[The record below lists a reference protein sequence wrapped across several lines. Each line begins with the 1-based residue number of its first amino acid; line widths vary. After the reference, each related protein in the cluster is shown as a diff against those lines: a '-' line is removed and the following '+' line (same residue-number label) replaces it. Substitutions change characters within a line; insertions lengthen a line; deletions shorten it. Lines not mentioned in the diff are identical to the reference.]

1 MAAATTELASI
12 LDSLGELDDRAF
24 HRFEYDLV
32 ERYRRHEAEQEA
44 IAVTVMRY
52 SLGAKDAR
60 TRERIDELLAMLDS
74 THDPL
79 I

>member
-1 MAAATTELASI
+1 MHAASSELTSL
-12 LDSLGELDDRAF
+12 LDSLAELDDRAF

-32 ERYRRHEAEQEA
+32 EHYRRHEAEQEA
-44 IAVTVMRY
+44 IAIAVTRY
-52 SLGAKDAR
+52 SLGAKDGR
-60 TRERIDELLAMLDS
+60 TRERVDEMLAMLDS

>member
-1 MAAATTELASI
+1 MPAAPPELASI
-12 LDSLGELDDRAF
+12 LDSLAELDDPAF

-32 ERYRRHEAEQEA
+32 EHYRRHEAEQEA
-44 IAVTVMRY
+44 IAVAVMRY

-60 TRERIDELLAMLDS
+60 TRERIDELLAMLES